1 MVNSIT
7 HLLIKKKFTITVFY
21 TIICYI
27 KNNWLN
33 KYLELFKILHNTY
46 LCITKKKWTPFKMRK
61 SWPII
66 ISCLWSSTIIFFS
79 NLFVRQKN
87 RNDDRQEIWVLVSEN
102 LGGFRSMGLYRLV
115 YFEEFS
121 IKSGGGVVSDCV
133 TGKRVG
139 KEVKGQPW
147 CLVGWI
153 YYISFSFF
161 FSRIF

>member
-1 MVNSIT
+1 MYN
-7 HLLIKKKFTITVFY
+7 
-21 TIICYI
+21 
-27 KNNWLN
+27 
-33 KYLELFKILHNTY
+33 
-46 LCITKKKWTPFKMRK
+46 KKKWTPFKMRK

-121 IKSGGGVVSDCV
+121 IKSGGGS
-133 TGKRVG
+133 GKWLRHWEESWKGSKRSTMMPSWVDLLYFLFFLLFKNLLDLQIYNKSFLG
-139 KEVKGQPW
+139 EYKWWLCCLNNVKGT
-147 CLVGWI
+147 VMMVE
-153 YYISFSFF
+153 
-161 FSRIF
+161 